1 MLRIRK
7 TWIRYVDVKNECNF
21 MRLHTSKLFYVEHT
35 SKLESYEKGTSRM
48 QKQTMKGFVLG
59 FSTALLFG
67 CASLT
72 VGAASGA
79 FKDIK
84 AGAWYESAVL
94 WAQEKGIVNGY
105 QDGTFKPNGNV
116 TRAELTGVIQNLAK
130 EGYIDMDIPLE
141 TTEGYGKPTV
151 TYEKF
156 KAIRIGETTLKDLE
170 KLYGQKLNYDINVD
184 QYEII
189 AERSIFVRV
198 NQDQVVMT
206 KHILGAES
214 DDGIKS
220 IRYPQV
226 TELNY
231 NKLEN
236 NMSYEFASAILG
248 GKGILVF
255 DGLNEQIY
263 NWFGTEDTFVQLVFT
278 KAGEGLSLTLDGGK
292 QGRSMFNAL

>member
-1 MLRIRK
+1 
-7 TWIRYVDVKNECNF
+7 
-21 MRLHTSKLFYVEHT
+21 
-35 SKLESYEKGTSRM
+35 M

-72 VGAASGA
+72 AGAASGA

-105 QDGTFKPNGNV
+105 PDGTFKPNGNV
-116 TRAELTGVIQNLAK
+116 TRAELSGVVQNLAK
-130 EGYIDMDIPLE
+130 EGYIDTGIPLE
-141 TTEGYGKPTV
+141 ATEGYGKPTV

-170 KLYGQKLNYDINVD
+170 KLYGQKLNYDLYAD
-184 QYEII
+184 TFEII
-189 AERSIFVRV
+189 ANHAADPSIFVRV
-198 NQDQVVMT
+198 NLDQVVT
-206 KHILGAES
+206 SRFFLG
-214 DDGIKS
+214 DDDLKS

-226 TELNY
+226 TEQNY

-236 NMSYEFASAILG
+236 NMSYEFVSAILG
-248 GKGILVF
+248 GEGILVF
-255 DGLNEQIY
+255 DSLNEQIY
-263 NWFGTEDTFVQLVFT
+263 NWYGTGDTYAHLVFT
-278 KAGEGLSLTLDGGK
+278 KAGKGLSLTLDGGK
-292 QGRSMFNAL
+292 EGRSMFDALS